1 MTPPDRL
8 TAAGLESWSER
19 LWRKTVKQRML
30 GSLALGLAAT
40 LVPALGPH
48 RVAFGISIAVIGV
61 TYQALLHLVYKRTR
75 KVPRVV
81 AAADVV
87 VCLLFPLFVHQSF
100 LPAVIV
106 AVGVIA
112 QTTLTSGRR
121 LAVGSLLFATV
132 SFAAVGLI
140 IGSPHTWMVSAL
152 FITGG
157 LVVANIGSVV
167 DTETATRKRF
177 LALVEGIQGIV
188 WEGNP
193 DTFGFTY
200 VSPQA
205 EAVLGYAIED
215 WYEDGFWE
223 AHLHPDDRDEAV
235 EFCRAAEASGRD
247 HELEYRMVSATGKVV
262 HLHDVVAVSSDAGG
276 RSYSVH
282 GVMLDVTERKRIEQR
297 VRQYAGIVETIDIGL
312 VVVRLCDADD
322 ELSLELVAA
331 NPAACAA
338 IDRPLDQ
345 FAGQALHE
353 ALPNLVGSDLLVRL
367 ADVARLG
374 RSFEIDE
381 IVVRRGLPTEQ
392 ILACR
397 AFPLGDEFVGVSLSD
412 VTTATLAS
420 QALRRQALHDGLTG
434 LPNRTLLQ
442 DRLGQSL
449 RESARS
455 GEPVALLVM
464 DLDQFKEINDAL
476 GHHVGD
482 QVLIELAN
490 RLQQVVRGADVIAR
504 LGGDEF
510 ALLMTTDVSLDA
522 AVQMAERVKAALVEP
537 FVIGELRL
545 QTNASI
551 GIAVHPEHG
560 TDAEALTQR
569 ADVAMYQAKRSGSG
583 HAVYKAEL
591 DRSSVRRLTLLSELR
606 RALDRNEFVLH
617 FQPII
622 QVATGEVVRAE
633 ALVRWEHPQQG
644 MLGPDQFIDLA
655 EVSGFIQPL
664 TRWVIRQA
672 ATTAMSWWPAGH
684 RVGVAVNLSV
694 RNLYDPDLPV
704 HTAKVL
710 AETGLPAQLLSLE
723 VTESELMDDPAVAH
737 EVLTAINE
745 LGVATGVDDFGTGYS
760 SLTYLRNLPIR
771 EIKIDRSFIS
781 GMTSSADDLTIV
793 RSTIDLGHNLS
804 LEVVAEGVEDPLTLL
819 RLGTLG
825 CDLAQG
831 FHISPPLPQHRFLEW
846 LDARRADR
854 RNRPEIP
861 TATPVADVS
870 GVKNG
875 R

>member
-1 MTPPDRL
+1 VLSIR
-8 TAAGLESWSER
+8 
-19 LWRKTVKQRML
+19 QRML
-30 GSLALGLAAT
+30 GSVALGLAAALLT
-40 LVPALGPH
+40 PLGPE
-48 RVAFGISIAVIGV
+48 RVKFGISIAVAGV
-61 TYQALLHLVYKRTR
+61 AYQAVLHLLFRRTREIPPIVAFTDVVICMVFPLLLHR
-75 KVPRVV
+75 
-81 AAADVV
+81 
-87 VCLLFPLFVHQSF
+87 SF
-100 LPAVIV
+100 LPAIIV
-106 AVGVIA
+106 ALGVVA
-112 QTTLTSGRR
+112 QTTIAVGRR
-121 LAVGSLLFATV
+121 W
-132 SFAAVGLI
+132 SFAAHLFGSAGFALVGLL
-140 IGSPHTWMVSAL
+140 IGSPNTWMVLAFL
-152 FITGG
+152 ITGC
-157 LVVANIGSVV
+157 LVVANIGSVA
-167 DTETATRKRF
+167 DNESASRARY
-177 LALVEGIQGIV
+177 LALVEGLQGIV
-188 WEGNP
+188 WEGDQ

-200 VSPQA
+200 VSPKA
-205 EAVLGYAIED
+205 ETILGYPMED
-215 WYEDGFWE
+215 WYQDGFWE
-223 AHLHPDDRDEAV
+223 GHLHPDDREEAS
-235 EFCRAAEASGRD
+235 EFCRSAEAAGRD
-247 HELEYRMVSATGKVV
+247 HELEYRMISASGKVV
-262 HLHDVVAVSSDAGG
+262 HLHDVVAVTTDPNS
-276 RSYSVH
+276 RSYTVH

-297 VRQYAGIVETIDIGL
+297 ERQYADIVETIDIGL
-312 VVVRLCDADD
+312 VVLQLRDPEDD
-322 ELSLELVAA
+322 LSLEVVAA

-338 IDRPLDQ
+338 LDRPLDQ
-345 FAGQALHE
+345 FAGQALHV
-353 ALPNLVGSDLLVRL
+353 ALPNIVHSGLMARV
-367 ADVARLG
+367 ADVARHG

-381 IVVRRGLPTEQ
+381 IVLRKGQPTEQ

-397 AFPLGDEFVGVSLSD
+397 VFPLDDGVVGISLSD
-412 VTTATLAS
+412 VTTETLAS

-442 DRLGQSL
+442 DRLTQSL
-449 RESARS
+449 RESSRS
-455 GEPVALLVM
+455 GAPVALLVM

-490 RLQQVVRGADVIAR
+490 RLQQLVRGADVIAR

-510 ALLMTTDVSLDA
+510 ALLMTTDVSIEG
-522 AVQMAERVKAALVEP
+522 AVQMAQRIMTALVEP

-560 TDAEALTQR
+560 TDAESLTQR

-583 HAVYKAEL
+583 HAIYKAEL

-617 FQPII
+617 YQPII

-633 ALVRWEHPQQG
+633 ALVRWEHPEQG
-644 MLGPDQFIDLA
+644 LLGPDQFIDLA

-664 TRWVIRQA
+664 TRWVVRQA
-672 ATTAMSWWPAGH
+672 ATTAMTWWPAGH

-704 HTAKVL
+704 HAAKVL

-737 EVLTAINE
+737 EVLTAINK
-745 LGVATGVDDFGTGYS
+745 LGVATSVDDFGTGYS

-781 GMTSSADDLTIV
+781 GMTTSADDLTIV

-831 FHISPPLPQHRFLEW
+831 FHISPPLPEHRFREW
-846 LDARRADR
+846 LDKRRAEGQTPLAGEDGA
-854 RNRPEIP
+854 
-861 TATPVADVS
+861 ATSSAAPDS
-870 GVKNG
+870 EGVLDG

>member
-1 MTPPDRL
+1 MSV
-8 TAAGLESWSER
+8 ASER
-19 LWRKTVKQRML
+19 LWLTSIRQRML
-30 GSLALGLAAT
+30 GSVALG
-40 LVPALGPH
+40 
-48 RVAFGISIAVIGV
+48 
-61 TYQALLHLVYKRTR
+61 
-75 KVPRVV
+75 V
-81 AAADVV
+81 AAALLPQLGPDRVRFGVAVALTGVIYQGLLHVLFRRTREIPPAIAFTDVAIV
-87 VCLLFPLFVHQSF
+87 MIFPLFLHQAF

-106 AVGVIA
+106 ALGVTAQSTITVG
-112 QTTLTSGRR
+112 TRWT
-121 LAVGSLLFATV
+121 FA
-132 SFAAVGLI
+132 SHIFASAGFALVGLV
-140 IGSPHTWMVSAL
+140 IGSHDTWMVLAFL
-152 FITGG
+152 ITGC
-157 LVVANIGSVV
+157 LVVANIGTIA
-167 DTETATRKRF
+167 DTESASRSRY
-177 LALVEGIQGIV
+177 LSLVEGLQGIV

-200 VSPQA
+200 VSPKA
-205 EAVLGYAIED
+205 ETILGYPIEQ

-235 EFCRAAEASGRD
+235 EFCRAAEEAGRD
-247 HELEYRMVSATGKVV
+247 HELEYRMISASGKVV
-262 HLHDVVAVSSDAGG
+262 HLHDVVAVTADPGSRTFTA
-276 RSYSVH
+276 H

-297 VRQYAGIVETIDIGL
+297 ERQYADIVETIDIGL
-312 VVVRLCDADD
+312 IVVQLRNQDD
-322 ELSLELVAA
+322 DQSLELVAA
-331 NPAACAA
+331 NPSACEAL
-338 IDRPLDQ
+338 DRPLDQ
-345 FAGQALHE
+345 FAGQPLHE
-353 ALPNLVGSDLLVRL
+353 ALPGLNGTEILVRL

-374 RSFEIDE
+374 RSFEVDE
-381 IVVRRGLPTEQ
+381 IVLRRGLPTEQ

-397 AFPLGDEFVGVSLSD
+397 AFPLGEHFVGISLSD

-442 DRLGQSL
+442 DRLSHSL
-449 RESARS
+449 RESTRS

-510 ALLMTTDVSLDA
+510 ALLMTTDVSIEG
-522 AVQMAERVKAALVEP
+522 AVQMAERIKHALMEP
-537 FVIGELRL
+537 FVVGELRL

-560 TDAEALTQR
+560 TDAESLTQR

-622 QVATGEVVRAE
+622 QVATGDVVRAE

-644 MLGPDQFIDLA
+644 MIGPDQFIDLA

-664 TRWVIRQA
+664 TKWVVRKA

-684 RVGVAVNLSV
+684 RVGAAVNLSV
-694 RNLYDPDLPV
+694 RNLYDPDLPKHV
-704 HTAKVL
+704 EQVL
-710 AETGLPAQLLSLE
+710 AETGLPSQLLSLE

-737 EVLTAINE
+737 EVLTAINR
-745 LGVATGVDDFGTGYS
+745 LGVATSVDDFGTGYS

-781 GMTSSADDLTIV
+781 GMTTSADDLTIV

-804 LEVVAEGVEDPLTLL
+804 LDVVAEGVEDPLTLL

-831 FHISPPLPQHRFLEW
+831 FHISPPLPEHRFREW
-846 LDARRADR
+846 LDRRREEMSRAVPADEER
-854 RNRPEIP
+854 IL
-861 TATPVADVS
+861 D
-870 GVKNG
+870 G